1 MEHFTLMGIC
11 YFNKENFAQETRQ
24 SFVEREMRN

>member
-11 YFNKENFAQETRQ
+11 CLNKENFAQETKQ
-24 SFVEREMRN
+24 SLVEKVMRN